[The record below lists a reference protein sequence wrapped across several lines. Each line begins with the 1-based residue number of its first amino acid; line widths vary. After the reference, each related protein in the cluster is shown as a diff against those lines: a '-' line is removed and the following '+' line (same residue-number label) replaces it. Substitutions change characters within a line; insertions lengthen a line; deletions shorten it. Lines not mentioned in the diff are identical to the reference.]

1 MGEPGAAR
9 DPEGFESESGAPGL
23 GGEFGSKEW
32 LRTTLRDRVQS
43 LGLAKGR
50 ILGALAVLVVL
61 VAGGYFLL
69 RPEPAPPVVPRA
81 LPMPPPELIEV
92 PEAGEEMGEEMFVHA
107 AGAVRNPGVYRFAD
121 EARVVDLLFAAG
133 GSAPNAD
140 LARVNL
146 ASLLNDGSQVF
157 FPFVGEEP
165 PPLAVGGETAGE
177 SETSGPVDINTAAAA
192 ALQNLPG
199 VGPVIAAAIE
209 EHRANHGPY
218 DSVDALLD
226 VTGIGPAKL
235 DQLRPHVSVGP

>member
-9 DPEGFESESGAPGL
+9 EPEGFESESGAPGL
-23 GGEFGSKEW
+23 GGEFGTKEW
-32 LRTTLRDRVQS
+32 LRTALRDRVQS

-61 VAGGYFLL
+61 AAGGYFLL

-146 ASLLNDGSQVF
+146 ASLLSDGSQVF

-165 PPLAVGGETAGE
+165 PPLAAGGGTEGE